1 MGRKLYKSETD
12 RKILGVCGGIADYFG
27 IDSTIVRLIVVFITL
42 WGFVPGIL
50 IYIIA
55 AFVMPASAASRSS
68 PSAVSTTDCSTSM
81 ASSRAV
87 CLERMVALK

>member
-50 IYIIA
+50 IFQIQLIA
-55 AFVMPASAASRSS
+55 MVY
-68 PSAVSTTDCSTSM
+68 D
-81 ASSRAV
+81 RAV
-87 CLERMVALK
+87 DF

>member
-42 WGFVPGIL
+42 WG
-50 IYIIA
+50 
-55 AFVMPASAASRSS
+55 
-68 PSAVSTTDCSTSM
+68 
-81 ASSRAV
+81 
-87 CLERMVALK
+87 

>member
-55 AFVMPASAASRSS
+55 AFVMPDELCGRG
-68 PSAVSTTDCSTSM
+68 
-81 ASSRAV
+81 
-87 CLERMVALK
+87 RMTYIITFCNE

>member
-55 AFVMPASAASRSS
+55 AFVMPDGPVR
-68 PSAVSTTDCSTSM
+68 
-81 ASSRAV
+81 
-87 CLERMVALK
+87 